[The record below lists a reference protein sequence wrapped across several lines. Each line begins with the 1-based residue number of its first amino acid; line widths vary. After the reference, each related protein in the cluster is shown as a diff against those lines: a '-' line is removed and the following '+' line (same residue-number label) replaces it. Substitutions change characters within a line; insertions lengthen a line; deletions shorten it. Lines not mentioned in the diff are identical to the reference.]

1 MNDNK
6 RSDIFYKEGKILLS
20 SYMSSEPIFKWN
32 FSYIFLSVVRN
43 DKMVYD
49 VMAME
54 DSFIE
59 VLLKFLW
66 ISNELY
72 PVPIFLSKFKIVFN
86 N

>member
-32 FSYIFLSVVRN
+32 FSYIFLGVVRN

-59 VLLKFLW
+59 
-66 ISNELY
+66 
-72 PVPIFLSKFKIVFN
+72 FKIVFN